1 MNILRK
7 GLLLVAAVFLLFL
20 TGCGALGSGGEWAPP
35 KAPSLEKA
43 LVDDSGVLTDEEQ
56 NAISKAIGNSDRDK
70 GQPQIGVYV
79 TDSVPAGKTIEEASL
94 ETARAWGIGSE
105 GEKNGVLLFV
115 AIEDKEL
122 RIEVADGVS
131 EHLTDSTANNN
142 IDTQI
147 VPHFKNGEH
156 ASGIIAGVEGIR
168 TVVGGDALPEQE
180 TNSGIGMVFGFVIG
194 VIIVFIAIIASFFGG
209 SPGGRRG
216 RSSGG
221 YYGGSYGSSGSSGSS
236 FGGGGGF
243 SGGGASG
250 RW

>member
-43 LVDDSGVLTDEEQ
+43 LIDDSGVLTDEEQ

>member
-43 LVDDSGVLTDEEQ
+43 LIDDSGVLTDEEQ
-56 NAISKAIGNSDRDK
+56 SAISKAIGNSDRDK

-94 ETARAWGIGSE
+94 ETARAWGIGSK
-105 GEKNGVLLFV
+105 GEKNGTLLFV

-131 EHLTDSTANNN
+131 EHLTDSTANNI

-147 VPHFKNGEH
+147 VPHFKNDKH

-180 TNSGIGMVFGFVIG
+180 TDSGIGLGIAIILLAIIFV
-194 VIIVFIAIIASFFGG
+194 AIIASFFGG
-209 SPGGRRG
+209 SSGGRRG
-216 RSSGG
+216 RSSSG

-236 FGGGGGF
+236 FCGGGGF